1 MRLTYASPVAAFR
14 FDDGDTVTKLSRL
27 LLAAGAILL
36 LGVFIFPLWRVELIA
51 PQYPEGLGMLIRVN
65 TVTGIKPTDLA
76 NINGL
81 NHYIGMK
88 AIEPDAIPELKYMP
102 WIIVGLSAFG
112 LAAAAIGRRRLLVAW
127 LVTFAALAL
136 VGLYDFWRWEYDYGH
151 NLDFE
156 HAIIKVPGMTYQPP
170 LIGTKQLLN
179 FTAASWPALGA
190 VCVGVAVLLGAAA
203 LVIVRRSSAQVRRAS
218 ATAAVAVAAACAPS
232 GPQPIAD
239 SGRPCD
245 YCRMTIS
252 DARFGGQLIT
262 RKGKTYAFDSIEC
275 LASFYLQQTTAATG
289 SAVWVADF
297 ANPGH
302 WVEAQKAVFARSET
316 HQSPMGLNLVSFAAD
331 ADPATLPSDAHGAT
345 MRWPEVLAVVQREW
359 SAKPLAL
366 ATADDAR

>member
-1 MRLTYASPVAAFR
+1 VRLTYASPVAAFR
-14 FDDGDTVTKLSRL
+14 FGREDTVTKLSRIL
-27 LLAAGAILL
+27 VAVGAVLL
-36 LGVFIFPLWRVELIA
+36 LGAFIFPLWRVDLIA

-65 TVTGIKPTDLA
+65 TVTGIKPNDLA

-88 AIEPDAIPELKYMP
+88 AIEPDAIPELRYMP
-102 WIIVGLSAFG
+102 WIVAGLSAFG
-112 LAAAAIGRRRLLVAW
+112 LLAAAVGRRRLVVAW
-127 LVTFAALAL
+127 LTVFAAVAL

-179 FTAASWPALGA
+179 FTAASWPAPGARCIGLAFALG
-190 VCVGVAVLLGAAA
+190 VAA
-203 LVIVRRSSAQVRRAS
+203 LVVVRRSGAQARRAS
-218 ATAAVAVAAACAPS
+218 AAAAVAIAAACAPP

-252 DARFGGQLIT
+252 DERFGGQLIT
-262 RKGKTYAFDSIEC
+262 RKGKAYAFDSIEC
-275 LASFYLQQTTAATG
+275 LASFYLQQPATSDG
-289 SAVWVADF
+289 SSVWVADF

-302 WVEAQKAVFARSET
+302 WIAAKNAVFGRSET
-316 HQSPMGLNLVSFAAD
+316 NQSPMGLNLVSFDASAD
-331 ADPATLPSDAHGAT
+331 STTLPSDVRGAT
-345 MRWPEVLAVVQREW
+345 MRWPEVLALVQREW
-359 SAKPLAL
+359 SAKPLTMA
-366 ATADDAR
+366 ADDGSR

>member
-1 MRLTYASPVAAFR
+1 
-14 FDDGDTVTKLSRL
+14 VTKLSRTL
-27 LLAAGAILL
+27 VAVGAVLL
-36 LGVFIFPLWRVELIA
+36 LGVFIFPLWRVDLIA

-65 TVTGIKPTDLA
+65 TVTGIQPTDLA

-88 AIEPDAIPELKYMP
+88 AIEPDAIPELKFMP

-112 LAAAAIGRRRLLVAW
+112 LVAAAVGRRRLVIAW
-127 LVTFAALAL
+127 LAAFAALAV

-179 FTAASWPALGA
+179 FTAASWPGLGSL
-190 VCVGVAVLLGAAA
+190 CVGLAFLLGVVA
-203 LVIVRRSSAQVRRAS
+203 LVSVRRRGTGVRRAS
-218 ATAAVAVAAACAPS
+218 ATIAVATAAACAPS

-239 SGRPCD
+239 TGRPCD

-252 DARFGGQLIT
+252 DERFGGQLIT
-262 RKGKTYAFDSIEC
+262 RKGKAYAFDAIEC
-275 LASFYLQQTTAATG
+275 LASFYLQQPAAAEG
-289 SAVWVADF
+289 STVWVSDF

-302 WVEAQKAVFARSET
+302 WIAATSAAFARSET

-331 ADPATLPSDAHGAT
+331 ADRAALPADVRGAT

-359 SAKPLAL
+359 SAKPLAM
-366 ATADDAR
+366 ATADANH